1 MNFDSSIN
9 TYREALHLSPDEKKI
24 QKTVAASV
32 ETFLLAESGKSL
44 SRRSFLYIQ
53 LRLIRKRWW
62 LLQAVL
68 LSALWMFL
76 PFAEREP
83 YIYRTLGTAGTL
95 FIILMIPELWKNRT
109 NHCMEIE
116 AAARYSLR
124 HIYAARMLLFGLA
137 DVLILT
143 AFLLVST
150 LFFRADLTA
159 LLTQFLFPTAVTAC
173 ICFGTLSSSY
183 PFGESAAVGICIL
196 WSGLWWCITLDD
208 RLYSAVTVPVWC
220 ILLAMAF
227 LLLAFAVRRSLCQ
240 CEKIWEKSET
250 ENITT
255 KGEDRW
261 N

>member
-32 ETFLLAESGKSL
+32 ETFLLAESGKGL

-109 NHCMEIE
+109 YQSMEIE
-116 AAARYSLR
+116 SAAYYSLR
-124 HIYAARMLLFGLA
+124 QIYAARMLLFGLA
-137 DVLILT
+137 DILLLSVFIGVTVSVLHVGMTEILIQ
-143 AFLLVST
+143 FLLPMT
-150 LFFRADLTA
+150 
-159 LLTQFLFPTAVTAC
+159 VTAC
-173 ICFGTLSSSY
+173 ICFGTLC
-183 PFGESAAVGICIL
+183 GRRMAEAGTVTLCIL
-196 WSGLWWCITLDD
+196 WSSVWMFIVLNENIYTL
-208 RLYSAVTVPVWC
+208 LTVPVWLG
-220 ILLAMAF
+220 LLVAA
-227 LLLAFAVRRSLCQ
+227 LAYLGVLIYHALKRSSNY
-240 CEKIWEKSET
+240 WEVSLDGIEIK
-250 ENITT
+250 
-255 KGEDRW
+255 
-261 N
+261 